1 MKTTKDTDRDAEKRE
16 RRRAQNRKAAATF
29 RAKNNVLYEQL
40 MTQHHESSTEN
51 IALKN
56 KKRELEKEKNAMLL
70 ELKNYEDST
79 SSQSSGL
86 VVDKLL
92 RNMSID
98 ESEEKG
104 EANIL
109 PEINSATMPT
119 QKTIKLASLASK
131 TKMEIQK
138 KILSCYT
145 THSLE
150 NAQLAAANSAL
161 EKKIDNMRG
170 KLINYGHANSVVDQ
184 TTSFLRSMSIDNSP
198 TMEQPT
204 SQSVINT
211 LQREQAESSEPVER
225 GDLISATVP
234 NTAAIIDEVFELG
247 YQIGY
252 QNNQFFTSL
261 YCSDSTVDRTEILET
276 EISTLQQEKAES
288 SGPVER
294 GDLISA
300 TVPNTAAIIDEVFE
314 LGYQIGYQNNQF
326 FTSLYCS
333 DSTVDRTEI
342 LETEISTLQQEKAE
356 SSGPV
361 EAGPISYCVANARSD
376 APSLPKSNYSV
387 VSKQQDYFWAYN
399 KRGPK
404 AKKAIEVT
412 LSYDPHRFIE
422 NKDPVNG
429 NTIYFNLANALEQ
442 LNNAGNK
449 IDVLQLNRPNK
460 TDKKPRE
467 NRDSINK
474 KLNRLATYVSR
485 QKFKA
490 SKAANEIKL
499 NGLQKEH
506 AVLKETLDR
515 LYLSLSYLSLGVE
528 SISPSSNYQP
538 ARVVHKK
545 STEHVKQTKGAKN
558 SRDCRVR
565 KTARTQSLSELIT
578 HNEKSVL
585 ALRALFKY
593 TQKAYQTIKKHTYL
607 PDRPDSIHFVL
618 YFQYVWCVERLY
630 KASKKAP
637 YKAPYDEIMQELEKN
652 IEQWSTNQF
661 LENPDDDDIVSLPI
675 FDCSLLSSSKQVA
688 GNLNRYVGYT
698 LSAHKRHD
706 GILRKTS
713 DDSHQALSSD
723 HDTNSDGKELQSD
736 AEQQVTCM
744 SAAASGS
751 KPYAQHNHA
760 TFFQPHQQQVNRLE
774 NSAETTD
781 ILTSAR
787 YKQ

>member
-1 MKTTKDTDRDAEKRE
+1 MENLTMKTTKDTDRDAEKRE

-211 LQREQAESSEPVER
+211 LQREQAESSE
-225 GDLISATVP
+225 
-234 NTAAIIDEVFELG
+234 
-247 YQIGY
+247 
-252 QNNQFFTSL
+252 
-261 YCSDSTVDRTEILET
+261 
-276 EISTLQQEKAES
+276 
-288 SGPVER
+288 PVER